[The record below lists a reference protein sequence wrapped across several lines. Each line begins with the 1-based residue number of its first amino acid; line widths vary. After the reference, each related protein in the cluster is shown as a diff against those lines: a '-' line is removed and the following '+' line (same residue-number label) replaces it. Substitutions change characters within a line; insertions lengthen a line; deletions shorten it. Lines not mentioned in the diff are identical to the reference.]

1 MKMPDLQQD
10 WAMLEKCLSCAQSM
24 DGADGVLRCLVST
37 NALPCSEALAEDCG
51 QYLYEPGTD
60 AAEAQNK

>member
-1 MKMPDLQQD
+1 MPNLP
-10 WAMLEKCLSCAQSM
+10 CLSCAQSM
-24 DGADGVLRCLVST
+24 DGADSVLRCRVST

-60 AAEAQNK
+60 ADETTQA

>member
-1 MKMPDLQQD
+1 MIMTITNLP
-10 WAMLEKCLSCAQSM
+10 CLSCYQSM
-24 DGADGVLRCLVST
+24 DGADGVLRCRVSR

-60 AAEAQNK
+60 AAETTQA

>member
-1 MKMPDLQQD
+1 MPNLP
-10 WAMLEKCLSCAQSM
+10 CLSCAQSM
-24 DGADGVLRCLVST
+24 DGADGVLRCRVST

-60 AAEAQNK
+60 AAETTQA